1 MLIVTAVV
9 LLILLVGLLC
19 KLAKVSSISYFEE
32 RHDESDLLSLNEL
45 RNVSFSLKLLRTAL
59 KASLNSLLVM

>member
-1 MLIVTAVV
+1 MLMVTAVV
-9 LLILLVGLLC
+9 LLTLLVGLLC
-19 KLAKVSSISYFEE
+19 KLAEVSSISYLEE
-32 RHDESDLLSLNEL
+32 RHDESGLLNLNEL

>member
-9 LLILLVGLLC
+9 SLILLVGLLC
-19 KLAKVSSISYFEE
+19 KLAELSSISYFEE
-32 RHDESDLLSLNEL
+32 RQDESGLLSLNEL
-45 RNVSFSLKLLRTAL
+45 RNVSFSLKPLRTAL

>member
-9 LLILLVGLLC
+9 LLTLLVGLLF
-19 KLAKVSSISYFEE
+19 KLAEVSSISYLEE
-32 RHDESDLLSLNEL
+32 RHDESGLLSLNEL